1 MQHLLL
7 VWAAYIV
14 AAGSP
19 GPSTMRIVGVAM
31 RQGRQAGLA
40 MYVGA
45 VTGSIFWG
53 LMAATG
59 ISALLTQYAHAL
71 ILLKIFGGLY
81 LIYLAVKAGKAALTP
96 ERAAAPSAKTVENGQ
111 SRHWDLYRRGLLMHL
126 SNPKSILAWIALVTL
141 GLGPNAS
148 LQTVAIILAGCAVLS
163 VSIFCGY
170 AIVFSTAPM
179 VRFYSKARRSIEG
192 TLAIIFAYA
201 GVRLLFARI

>member
-81 LIYLAVKAGKAALTP
+81 LIHLAVEAGKAALTP
-96 ERAAAPSAKTVENGQ
+96 ERAVAPSAKAVENGQ
-111 SRHWDLYRRGLLMHL
+111 SRH
-126 SNPKSILAWIALVTL
+126 
-141 GLGPNAS
+141 
-148 LQTVAIILAGCAVLS
+148 
-163 VSIFCGY
+163 
-170 AIVFSTAPM
+170 
-179 VRFYSKARRSIEG
+179 
-192 TLAIIFAYA
+192 
-201 GVRLLFARI
+201 

>member
-81 LIYLAVKAGKAALTP
+81 LIYLAVEAGKAALTP
-96 ERAAAPSAKTVENGQ
+96 ERAFAPSAKAVENGQ
-111 SRHWDLYRRGLLMHL
+111 SRH
-126 SNPKSILAWIALVTL
+126 
-141 GLGPNAS
+141 
-148 LQTVAIILAGCAVLS
+148 
-163 VSIFCGY
+163 
-170 AIVFSTAPM
+170 
-179 VRFYSKARRSIEG
+179 
-192 TLAIIFAYA
+192 
-201 GVRLLFARI
+201 